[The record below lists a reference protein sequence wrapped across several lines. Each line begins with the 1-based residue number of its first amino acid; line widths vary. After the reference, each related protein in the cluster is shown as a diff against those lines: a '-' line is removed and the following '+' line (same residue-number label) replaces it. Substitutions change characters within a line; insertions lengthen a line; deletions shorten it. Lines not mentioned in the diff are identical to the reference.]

1 MEEDTRDKLTEKFFR
16 KSYPTTLKKKIG
28 QEVIGLLQL
37 SKVQYLPNFNIN
49 SSILM
54 SFMVIEKTV

>member
-16 KSYPTTLKKKIG
+16 KSYPTTLKKKIW

-37 SKVQYLPNFNIN
+37 SKVQYLPNFNIQIFHFDEFHGFLKD
-49 SSILM
+49 S
-54 SFMVIEKTV
+54 